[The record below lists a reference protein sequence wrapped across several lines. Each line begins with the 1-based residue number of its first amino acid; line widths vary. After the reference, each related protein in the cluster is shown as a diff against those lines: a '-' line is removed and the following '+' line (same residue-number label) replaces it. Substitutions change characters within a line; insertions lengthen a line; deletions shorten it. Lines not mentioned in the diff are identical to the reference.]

1 MVNVT
6 VTTGGTSGPRGTG
19 WLNGTGAPSDG
30 IGFDGDFFLDETTP
44 NSPSYWGPKTAGTWT
59 GHGPYSFGS
68 GGGGSVTSV
77 TAANASVVIGGTGT
91 APTVRTGTLDVV
103 ATQEPPAADWSNN
116 GHKIQS
122 IANGTISGDAVSFD
136 QLPTTLPPSGSAAG
150 DLSGSY
156 PNPGVNKVKGVAVT
170 GTAAY
175 GRALVAIDSAD
186 AVWQDSAIGPWIFN
200 VKSYGALGNAK
211 VVNDGAISSTVSTTT
226 LTCSTSTPFVSG
238 DVGKSISIKGASS
251 SSVTT
256 LIATISTFISSSQ
269 VTISTPAIT
278 TVTGAVVIFGTN
290 DTTAIQSAI
299 NAAEA
304 YLAAGNTYAQVYF
317 PPSPYVVAGALNTTK
332 SGNGQLVFGVYPVAG
347 NKPILEF
354 RGETDGAAAV
364 RHWQQTIPQFSG
376 SCLISFGTYSSTS
389 AQSNDI
395 NAHGNPGVICGP
407 NEGSGYGAAANFN
420 NIMVVLK
427 NLAIGTSHSMFGLTY
442 GAFNL
447 YGCANAYVENVGCGT
462 MGTVASPSTDYSS
475 VSSFANGLAI
485 AALIPANGNNDH
497 NIVTNFGVGGGY
509 TYGLFLTE
517 HGIVNRYMA
526 LYCWAGLCPVG
537 TYFSS
542 VGSTHAM
549 KVLQASIEACVQELY
564 IIGAGSSGIGP
575 IVDVDQLQTESGNP
589 TISGNSPT
597 AINSALGTV
606 KLTGLFIPAGVNV
619 TSPTGLKVINGQVAR
634 AVIRKSADYTVNII
648 DEMVL
653 VDATAAPV
661 AITLINANYTPN
673 QYTVIKTDGSANAV
687 AVTAAGGQTIN
698 GVASKSLTTQ
708 YATTTVYSAYDGANY
723 EWFEK

>member
-19 WLNGTGAPSDG
+19 WLNGTGTPASSL
-30 IGFDGDFFLDETTP
+30 GFDGDFYLDETTP
-44 NSPSYWGPKTAGTWT
+44 NSPSYWGPKTAGTWV
-59 GHGPYSFGS
+59 GHGPYTFGS
-68 GGGGSVTSV
+68 SSGTVTSV
-77 TAANASVVIGGTGT
+77 TAANTSIVVGGTGT
-91 APTVRTGTLDVV
+91 APTVRTNTLDVV
-103 ATQEPPAADWSNN
+103 ATQEPPAANWSNN

-122 IANGTISGDAVSFD
+122 VANGTVSGDAVSFD
-136 QLPTTLPPSGSAAG
+136 QLPTALPPSGSAAG
-150 DLSGSY
+150 DLSGTY

-175 GRALVAIDSAD
+175 GRALVATDSAD

-269 VTISTPAIT
+269 VTISVAATT
-278 TVTGAVVIFGTN
+278 TVTGAIVIFGTN
-290 DTTAIQSAI
+290 DTAAIQSAI
-299 NAAEA
+299 NAAET

-332 SGNGQLVFGVYPVAG
+332 SGNGQLVFGVYPTTS

-364 RHWQQTIPQFSG
+364 RHWQQTVPQFSG
-376 SCLISFGTYSSTS
+376 SCLISLGVYASTS
-389 AQSNDI
+389 AQVNDI

-407 NEGSGYGAAANFN
+407 NEGSGYGVAANFN
-420 NIMVVLK
+420 NIMAVIK
-427 NLAIGTSHSMFGLTY
+427 NLAIGTTHSAFGLTY

-447 YGCANAYVENVGCGT
+447 YGCANSYVENVGGGT
-462 MGTVASPSTDYSS
+462 MGTVASPSTDYTSPT
-475 VSSFANGLAI
+475 VFANGLSI

-497 NIVTNFGVGGGY
+497 NIVNNFGVGGGY

-526 LYCWAGLCPVG
+526 LYCWAGLCAVG

-549 KVLQASIEACVQELY
+549 KVLQASIEACTQELY
-564 IIGAGSSGIGP
+564 IVGAGSSGIGP
-575 IVDVDQLQTESGNP
+575 IVDIDQLQTESGTP
-589 TISGNSPT
+589 TISGNSSV

-606 KLTGLFIPAGVNV
+606 KLTGIFLPAGVNV

-634 AVIRKSADYTVNII
+634 AVIRKTVDYTVSII
-648 DEMVL
+648 DEMIL

-661 AITLINANYTPN
+661 TITLINANYTPN
-673 QYTVIKTDGSANAV
+673 QYTIIKIDSSGNAV
-687 AVTAAGGQTIN
+687 TAAAAGGQTIN
-698 GVASKSLTTQ
+698 GAATQSIPTQ
-708 YATTTVYSAYDGANY
+708 YATATYYSAYDGTSYA
-723 EWFEK
+723 WFKK